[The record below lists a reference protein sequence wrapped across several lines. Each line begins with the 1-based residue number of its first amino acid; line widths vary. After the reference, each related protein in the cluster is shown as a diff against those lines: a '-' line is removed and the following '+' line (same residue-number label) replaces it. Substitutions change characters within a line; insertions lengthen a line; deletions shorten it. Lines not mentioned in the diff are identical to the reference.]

1 MTRSV
6 ASRLS
11 HLLSRPKH
19 TNNGRLKTA
28 RCTNFPFENHQKSK
42 PSFQF
47 FTFLFVNPKI
57 FTTRLVV
64 DSRISPSFQKS
75 SPFSLRERQRQKEKE
90 REREKRTSHVDA
102 YTSSFRFLWPKNKKK
117 KKKRKKKEKER
128 TRSKGKQ
135 LPPMD
140 PRIVGKHAL
149 QHTDLDFSIT
159 PPSTST
165 IEHDPRNTWGY
176 HSNRLICNSIAIP
189 IDPICMRVVHVVP
202 RRAPTVDWRSVGLSA
217 AWLVADSPYCVV
229 GRPAGWRGGLLTAR
243 WKRLPEQPFSLV
255 ARHSPCVAPLLPPH
269 LRPDVAVEIYR
280 SGKTFRFSIL
290 SDVGTQ

>member
-90 REREKRTSHVDA
+90 REREKKNVTRRCLHVVLPFPL
-102 YTSSFRFLWPKNKKK
+102 TKKQKKK
-117 KKKRKKKEKER
+117 RKRKKKEKER

-165 IEHDPRNTWGY
+165 IEHDPRDT
-176 HSNRLICNSIAIP
+176 
-189 IDPICMRVVHVVP
+189 
-202 RRAPTVDWRSVGLSA
+202 
-217 AWLVADSPYCVV
+217 
-229 GRPAGWRGGLLTAR
+229 
-243 WKRLPEQPFSLV
+243 
-255 ARHSPCVAPLLPPH
+255 
-269 LRPDVAVEIYR
+269 
-280 SGKTFRFSIL
+280 
-290 SDVGTQ
+290 